1 MIVPVTEENEIYLIG
16 LYRYPTQMYSWEVP
30 GGAVENNDVL
40 ASAKSELQEETGLVA
55 EKFEDLGIYQAMNGS
70 VNKIG
75 HVILA
80 LGINQTESNKQFEE
94 GITQMKKLPFKKA
107 LEMVKDGEITDSH
120 TISAI
125 MLVGLKL
132 GLLKTS

>member
-1 MIVPVTEENEIYLIG
+1 
-16 LYRYPTQMYSWEVP
+16 
-30 GGAVENNDVL
+30 
-40 ASAKSELQEETGLVA
+40 
-55 EKFEDLGIYQAMNGS
+55 MNGS